1 MTTVIEPIA
10 AGLVVA
16 LINKFMINNPM
27 IWINVC
33 GCGHE
38 PREEPHEDASSST
51 TSVNDVAATHHHIF

>member
-16 LINKFMINNPM
+16 LVNKFLINNP
-27 IWINVC
+27 IVWITVC
-33 GCGHE
+33 GCGQD
-38 PREEPHEDASSST
+38 PREELHEDASSST

>member
-16 LINKFMINNPM
+16 LVNKFLINNPM
-27 IWINVC
+27 MWINVC
-33 GCGHE
+33 GCGHD
-38 PREEPHEDASSST
+38 PRDELQEDASSST